1 MSIDRY
7 QALLEAVGSALWVF
21 NNLHNVKYDPDGFI
35 KYAKAAA
42 EDCARAYEQATGE
55 KPSAMWRRTV

>member
-1 MSIDRY
+1 MSKD
-7 QALLEAVGSALWVF
+7 QALLEAVGSALWIF
-21 NNLHNVKYDPDGFI
+21 NNLHNVKDDPDTFI
-35 KYAKAAA
+35 ALAKSAA